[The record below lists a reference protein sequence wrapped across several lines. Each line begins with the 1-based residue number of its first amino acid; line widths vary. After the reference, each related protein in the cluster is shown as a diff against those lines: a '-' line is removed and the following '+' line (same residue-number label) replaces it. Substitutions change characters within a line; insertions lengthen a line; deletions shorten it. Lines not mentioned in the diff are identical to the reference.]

1 MRTADS
7 RSTIPRTTG
16 TAASIPSSTSGKP
29 GDSFASAQKKER
41 SRRSAIFLL
50 CFGYWNP
57 VPRRTVRLKNSFED
71 GHMGILAWIV
81 VGLVAG
87 VLASLVMGGTGY
99 GIIGDIVIGIVGA
112 FIGGWLFSALGIS
125 TPFGGMGGTI
135 FVAFIGAVVLLFI
148 LRLIRGSTRRI

>member
-1 MRTADS
+1 MAPVQPLTEANRTD
-7 RSTIPRTTG
+7 STI
-16 TAASIPSSTSGKP
+16 
-29 GDSFASAQKKER
+29 
-41 SRRSAIFLL
+41 
-50 CFGYWNP
+50 
-57 VPRRTVRLKNSFED
+57 FEG

-112 FIGGWLFSALGIS
+112 FIGGWLFSMLGIA

-148 LRLIRGSTRRI
+148 LRLIRGSTRKV